1 MTLSSDSIA
10 SPTGFERS
18 SAPVGLAR
26 GALLWERVWVRL
38 WPASGVL
45 GLLFAAAL
53 AGVLEPLP
61 WFGHAVVIAFAV
73 TFAGLA
79 LERTFADFRLPDW
92 DDGARRIERR
102 SGLADR
108 PLTEGND
115 RLAAGRGDGYAEA
128 LWCETL
134 RRRLAAAR
142 NLRVGWPSPHL
153 ASRDPRALRYGVL
166 LLVTAAAIAANTSW
180 RERLGQ
186 AFLASENVNGVVA
199 GLDAWIDPPAYTGQ
213 APIYLS
219 PAMREEVPVP
229 AGARLNVRVHGADY
243 APLIS
248 ISPSPHAGGEV
259 KGRNGEYSTD
269 ALLMRSSSV
278 IVRASGRTIG
288 DWRLRVLPDAPP
300 NIAFTGRITRTER
313 LSVKIPFRASDD
325 YGIASV
331 RALLK
336 PLKRKGATRSV
347 EIPLP
352 LQSAKTL
359 KQTIYRDLTE
369 DPYAGLDVAVTLEA
383 RDGAGQIARSSAM
396 NTRLPMRIFTNPLAR
411 ALVEQR
417 QNLATDT
424 ATASRV
430 LMVLDALTIA
440 PELFYSDKKNI
451 YTALRSAFNALKHA
465 KGATDYQRVEDLL
478 WQTALALEQ
487 GGLLNAAQE
496 LRRLQQLILQALA
509 VGAPQEVI
517 DALLQRYQ
525 QAMQRYMQLL
535 AQNPQ
540 AQAAQPSPDAKT
552 LSMEDLQ
559 TLLKII
565 QQMAASGNRDAAAQ
579 ALALL
584 QGLIENLRLT
594 QGGGGGSPEDKALSD
609 AIKNLDDLMG
619 QQRNLLDKTYRQ
631 QQGNG
636 DPQDGGP
643 KGLAQK
649 QGQLRGKLGEAL
661 KGLKGQ
667 KGAGNS
673 LGRAERE
680 MGTAQ
685 NQLGGNDT
693 DSAVESEKNELE
705 ALRSSTAE
713 LSKQLMQRQGQ
724 GRPGGQGNE
733 DPLGREQG
741 TRGPNFG
748 KGVKVPNQSEA
759 ERARNILQ
767 ELRRR
772 AAERGRP
779 QEELDY
785 IDRLL
790 KQF

>member
-1 MTLSSDSIA
+1 
-10 SPTGFERS
+10 
-18 SAPVGLAR
+18 
-26 GALLWERVWVRL
+26 
-38 WPASGVL
+38 
-45 GLLFAAAL
+45 
-53 AGVLEPLP
+53 
-61 WFGHAVVIAFAV
+61 
-73 TFAGLA
+73 
-79 LERTFADFRLPDW
+79 
-92 DDGARRIERR
+92 
-102 SGLADR
+102 
-108 PLTEGND
+108 
-115 RLAAGRGDGYAEA
+115 
-128 LWCETL
+128 
-134 RRRLAAAR
+134 
-142 NLRVGWPSPHL
+142 
-153 ASRDPRALRYGVL
+153 
-166 LLVTAAAIAANTSW
+166 
-180 RERLGQ
+180 
-186 AFLASENVNGVVA
+186 
-199 GLDAWIDPPAYTGQ
+199 
-213 APIYLS
+213 
-219 PAMREEVPVP
+219 
-229 AGARLNVRVHGADY
+229 
-243 APLIS
+243 
-248 ISPSPHAGGEV
+248 
-259 KGRNGEYSTD
+259 
-269 ALLMRSSSV
+269 
-278 IVRASGRTIG
+278 
-288 DWRLRVLPDAPP
+288 
-300 NIAFTGRITRTER
+300 
-313 LSVKIPFRASDD
+313 
-325 YGIASV
+325 
-331 RALLK
+331 
-336 PLKRKGATRSV
+336 
-347 EIPLP
+347 
-352 LQSAKTL
+352 
-359 KQTIYRDLTE
+359 
-369 DPYAGLDVAVTLEA
+369 
-383 RDGAGQIARSSAM
+383 
-396 NTRLPMRIFTNPLAR
+396 
-411 ALVEQR
+411 
-417 QNLATDT
+417 
-424 ATASRV
+424 
-430 LMVLDALTIA
+430 
-440 PELFYSDKKNI
+440 
-451 YTALRSAFNALKHA
+451 
-465 KGATDYQRVEDLL
+465 
-478 WQTALALEQ
+478 
-487 GGLLNAAQE
+487 
-496 LRRLQQLILQALA
+496 
-509 VGAPQEVI
+509 
-517 DALLQRYQ
+517 
-525 QAMQRYMQLL
+525 MQRYMQLL

-693 DSAVESEKNELE
+693 DSAVESEKNALE